1 MNITSIRS
9 RLTGWLNPF
18 IKLFIK
24 IGITPN
30 QLTYLSFICGIGA
43 GVCFFAKSYILGL
56 ILLAISGGL
65 DLIDGS
71 VARETDNKSGFGA
84 IADWISDKY
93 IDGFV
98 ILSIGVSGIPII
110 SQFTNLPEF
119 ADLAVVAIAA
129 LGSIMNTFIKP
140 VTYSEVGYETKV
152 DGKISDPLENVG
164 FFGRPE
170 TIITLMAGALFNV
183 MWLSVIIIAVCTNI
197 SLIQRVRFVYKK
209 YGNKNKKIKK

>member
-9 RLTGWLNPF
+9 RITGWLNPF
-18 IKLFIK
+18 IKFFIK
-24 IGITPN
+24 VGMTPN

-43 GVCFFAKSYILGL
+43 GICFFARSYIIGL
-56 ILLAISGGL
+56 ILLALSGGF
-65 DLIDGS
+65 DLVDGS

-84 IADWISDKY
+84 IIDWISDKY

-110 SQFTNLPEF
+110 SQFINVPEF
-119 ADLAVVAIAA
+119 VDLAIVGIAA

-140 VTYSEVGYETKV
+140 VTYSEVGYDTKD

-170 TIITLMAGALFNV
+170 TIITLMAGALFNL
-183 MWLSVIIIAVCTNI
+183 MWLAVIVIAVCTNI
-197 SLIQRVRFVYKK
+197 SLLQRIHFVWKK
-209 YGNKNKKIKK
+209 YGNKNKK